1 MYLIELEFASSAEFT
16 DLGHAFAKPK
26 SEGIN
31 MKILSGPQRRR
42 SQAGVALLIA
52 IFVLL
57 LIGVTAIAL
66 ILSSGAESALAGN
79 YRSSASVYYA
89 ALAGIEE
96 ARGRLLPS
104 NPDYFGAFVAPPG
117 TQLPLGQVRY
127 ILNPLPG
134 EIVNP
139 TDLGNAST
147 YPDTEYQ
154 NEFGTP
160 ITGAAVQTINSV
172 SPAAGLPG
180 PLYKWVRINA
190 ATERSLNVDVDSK
203 HSPSTLDSI
212 TPLYYDSACA
222 DTSPANPGS
231 SLCLN
236 HSPNAVQAL
245 EITAL
250 ASLPNGSQKLLQYIV
265 APSMLN
271 LNFTGSSSSNVSFP
285 SALTLVGNNVNFDGP
300 SSTAFNINGND
311 QFSVGACAPGPNPVS
326 AIGYTNGADSSLSN
340 ILKGNVTANSS
351 HYLGA
356 GTMSP
361 NVSNVTGLPPN
372 LQTPSGLDRLVQT
385 ITQGADA
392 IITGPATQSDSNN
405 VFPPA
410 MTSSNSNPNPIPM
423 TVVVNGDLSIYNWHY
438 TGFGLLVVTGTLTYD
453 PDASWKGMILV
464 IGQGQFVSTRAGS
477 GQIDGA
483 VLVAK
488 TRDAA
493 GNLLPD
499 PNLGAASFVQT
510 GGGYGIYYSTCWIN
524 AVAGPQRPTKYQVLS
539 YHELSQ

>member
-1 MYLIELEFASSAEFT
+1 MLLIDLEFASSAEYT
-16 DLGHAFAKPK
+16 NLGRAFVRP
-26 SEGIN
+26 IN
-31 MKILSGPQRRR
+31 KGATMKNLKGPRRRR

-134 EIVNP
+134 EIVDP
-139 TDLGNAST
+139 TNLGNPST

-154 NEFGTP
+154 KEFGTP
-160 ITGAAVQTINSV
+160 ITGAAVQTVNSV

-190 ATERSLNVDVDSK
+190 VTEQSLSLDVDLK
-203 HSPSTLDSI
+203 HSPSTLDST

-222 DTSPANPGS
+222 DASPANPAP

-250 ASLPNGSQKLLQYIV
+250 ASLPNGSQKLLQYVV
-265 APSMLN
+265 APVSFS
-271 LNFTGSSSSNVSFP
+271 LNFAPGSSGQGPPAALTLLGNNVSFTGP
-285 SALTLVGNNVNFDGP
+285 NSAQFQV
-300 SSTAFNINGND
+300 NGND
-311 QFSVGACAPGPNPVS
+311 RCSPPS
-326 AIGYTNGADSSLSN
+326 AVYGIGYTNGIASN
-340 ILKGNVTANSS
+340 PNQGA
-351 HYLGA
+351 YLGA
-356 GTMSP
+356 GNFSP
-361 NVSNVTGLPPN
+361 NIVDLRSVPPN
-372 LQTPSGLDRLVQT
+372 MQTPSPSDLDNLVQT
-385 ITQGADA
+385 ITQNADA
-392 IITGPATQSDSNN
+392 VIN
-405 VFPPA
+405 VAPGQIAEETRLPPA
-410 MTSSNSNPNPIPM
+410 MLSGTPG
-423 TVVVNGDLSIYNWHY
+423 TVVVDGNFDIGNTS
-438 TGFGLLVVTGTLTYD
+438 TGTGTLVVTGTFSYD
-453 PDASWKGMILV
+453 RDSSWNGVILV
-464 IGQGQFVSTRAGS
+464 IGQGNVVSNDIGTTNGK
-477 GQIDGA
+477 IEGA
-483 VLVAK
+483 ILVAK
-488 TRDAA
+488 TRDSS
-493 GNLLPD
+493 GNLLPA
-499 PNLGAASFVQT
+499 LGPASFT
-510 GGGYGIYYSTCWIN
+510 SNLTNGGLGIYYNSCLIRAAEKPLTY
-524 AVAGPQRPTKYQVLS
+524 KVLS
-539 YHELSQ
+539 YHQLSQ